1 MQTDPHERGSS
12 MQQSPTNDTAS
23 AGAVYVQTNAAPN
36 EVIAFRRAADG
47 SLDRIGSV
55 ATGGEGDGTPHLQS
69 QGSVVLTGDGQILL
83 VTNAASEDVSVFSV
97 AADGSIE
104 LRERVHTGVTP
115 RSVAEREGLVV
126 VLNTG
131 EPGLASFRLNT
142 EGIAR
147 VEGGDQS
154 LDASHADPAQVAF
167 SPDGSMVVITERA
180 TDSIVTYE
188 VTADGTFGS
197 SSEIASEGPTPYGFA
212 FTSGGTL
219 VVTEAFGAEKGA
231 AAASSYAIE
240 DGSLVARSS
249 SVGNGRSEICWA
261 VITPD
266 DRFAFTT
273 NFADGAVSRFAIAA
287 EGSLSLEDATAGI
300 SVDGMLGLR
309 DEDITSDGR
318 FLYAIDADGGR
329 IYGWSVEA
337 EGALEPVGSWEGVPK
352 TVAGLAAS

>member
-1 MQTDPHERGSS
+1 
-12 MQQSPTNDTAS
+12 MQQEPMNGTAS

-36 EVIAFRRAADG
+36 EVIAFRRAPDG
-47 SLDRIGSV
+47 SLDLIGSV
-55 ATGGEGDGTPHLQS
+55 ATGGEGDRTPHLQS
-69 QGSVVLTGDGQILL
+69 QGSVTLTGDGQNLL
-83 VTNAASEDVSVFSV
+83 VTNAASDDLSVFSV

-104 LRERVHTGVTP
+104 LRERVHTGSTP
-115 RSVAEREGLVV
+115 RSVAERDGLMVE
-126 VLNTG
+126 LNTG
-131 EPGLASFRLNT
+131 EPGLASFRLDA
-142 EGIAR
+142 EGIER
-147 VEGGDQS
+147 VEGGDQA
-154 LDASHADPAQVAF
+154 LDPSDADPAQVAF
-167 SPDGSMVVITERA
+167 SPDGSMVVITQRG
-180 TDSIVTYE
+180 TDSIVAYE
-188 VTADGTFGS
+188 VTADGTFGD

-219 VVTEAFGAEKGA
+219 IVTEAFGAEKGA

-240 DGSLVARSS
+240 DGSLVTRTS

-273 NFADGAVSRFAIAA
+273 NFADGAVSRYAIAPD
-287 EGSLSLEDATAGI
+287 GSLSLEDATAGI
-300 SVDGMLGLR
+300 SVDGMPGLR
-309 DEDITSDGR
+309 DEALSSDGR

-337 EGALEPVGSWEGVPK
+337 EGALEPIGSWEGVPK

>member
-1 MQTDPHERGSS
+1 VPTGS
-12 MQQSPTNDTAS
+12 
-23 AGAVYVQTNAAPN
+23 
-36 EVIAFRRAADG
+36 
-47 SLDRIGSV
+47 
-55 ATGGEGDGTPHLQS
+55 
-69 QGSVVLTGDGQILL
+69 
-83 VTNAASEDVSVFSV
+83 
-97 AADGSIE
+97 
-104 LRERVHTGVTP
+104 TP
-115 RSVAEREGLVV
+115 RSVAERNGLVV

-131 EPGLASFRLNT
+131 EPGLLSFRVDA
-142 EGIAR
+142 GGVAA
-147 VEGGDQS
+147 VEGGDQA
-154 LDASHADPAQVAF
+154 LDPSRADPAQVAF
-167 SPDGSMVVITERA
+167 SPDGSMVLITERA

-188 VTADGTFGS
+188 VTADGTFGT

-240 DGSLVARSS
+240 DGSLVARTS

-273 NFADGAVSRFAIAA
+273 NFADGAVSRYAIASDGA
-287 EGSLSLEDATAGI
+287 LSLEDATAGI
-300 SVDGMLGLR
+300 SVDGMPGLR

-329 IYGWSVEA
+329 IYGWSIDA
-337 EGALEPVGSWEGVPK
+337 EGSLEPVGSWEGLPE
-352 TVAGLAAS
+352 TVAGLAAR